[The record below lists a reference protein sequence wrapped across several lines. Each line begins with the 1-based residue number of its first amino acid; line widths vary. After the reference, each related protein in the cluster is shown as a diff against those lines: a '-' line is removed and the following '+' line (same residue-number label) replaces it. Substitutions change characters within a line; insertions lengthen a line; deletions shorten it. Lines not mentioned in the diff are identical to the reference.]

1 MNLKSYLRG
10 LGIGIIVTAVLMGI
24 ENGGQSSTADLK
36 EEGTSVVLA
45 DMKELSESA
54 TASSSS
60 IKKQKE
66 IEERG
71 YSSSSSSS
79 MKKDEVAETS
89 KTDAASQKDEKAKTD
104 ESAKKDEKVKA
115 DESAKKDE
123 KAETDESINSDEK
136 ADSEKLN
143 LPSAGALSDDGQA
156 PKGDDAKKQN
166 DKQQSQEKDADVA
179 KKDVIAPG
187 TIVDVTIKPGQSSEA
202 IAKECE
208 RLGLVELGPAFDK
221 YLSTY
226 GYDRKLTTGTHHIKI
241 GMTEAEIAQILTS
254 KAD

>member
-79 MKKDEVAETS
+79 SSSMKKDEMAETS
-89 KTDAASQKDEKAKTD
+89 KTDAASQKDEK
-104 ESAKKDEKVKA
+104 VKA
-115 DESAKKDE
+115 
-123 KAETDESINSDEK
+123 DESINSD
-136 ADSEKLN
+136 
-143 LPSAGALSDDGQA
+143 
-156 PKGDDAKKQN
+156 
-166 DKQQSQEKDADVA
+166 
-179 KKDVIAPG
+179 
-187 TIVDVTIKPGQSSEA
+187 
-202 IAKECE
+202 
-208 RLGLVELGPAFDK
+208 
-221 YLSTY
+221 
-226 GYDRKLTTGTHHIKI
+226 
-241 GMTEAEIAQILTS
+241 
-254 KAD
+254 